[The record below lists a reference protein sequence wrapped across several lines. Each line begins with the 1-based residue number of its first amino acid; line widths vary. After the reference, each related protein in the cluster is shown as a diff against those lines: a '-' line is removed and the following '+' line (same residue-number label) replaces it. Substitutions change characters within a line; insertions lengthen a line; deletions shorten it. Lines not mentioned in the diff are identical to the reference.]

1 MSTEESVT
9 INKTS
14 DRQSH
19 LRSLKDRLEK
29 YKTKNK
35 EIVNSLTLWFT
46 LITKAN
52 QKILDSKRGWRGS
65 KTLGKRKNKEARR
78 RASRSRKKNFIRGV
92 EESRIT
98 KGNVTYYTTR

>member
-9 INKTS
+9 INKAT

-35 EIVNSLTLWFT
+35 EIVNSLTL
-46 LITKAN
+46 
-52 QKILDSKRGWRGS
+52 
-65 KTLGKRKNKEARR
+65 
-78 RASRSRKKNFIRGV
+78 
-92 EESRIT
+92 
-98 KGNVTYYTTR
+98 